1 MRDDAPAASTRFGA
15 TLVEMERELTGLLIE
30 YDELAG
36 AWPKGRHVLVRA
48 RTGRQAADALLR
60 IADLQHDIATMPA
73 RTLPEAAVQLRRLAA
88 LFEGWDNPLRR
99 LLLPD
104 DNNDG
109 ETAHRLLAS
118 ALAAVEAAEAGKG

>member
-1 MRDDAPAASTRFGA
+1 MN
-15 TLVEMERELTGLLIE
+15 
-30 YDELAG
+30 
-36 AWPKGRHVLVRA
+36 GRLVRWRA
-48 RTGRQAADALLR
+48 FVEQLLDGFQDQFPHRQATDTLLR
-60 IADLQHDIATMPA
+60 IADLQNAIATMPA
-73 RTLPEAAVQLRRLAA
+73 RTLPEAAVHLRRLAA

-118 ALAAVEAAEAGKG
+118 ALAAVEAAEAGNG